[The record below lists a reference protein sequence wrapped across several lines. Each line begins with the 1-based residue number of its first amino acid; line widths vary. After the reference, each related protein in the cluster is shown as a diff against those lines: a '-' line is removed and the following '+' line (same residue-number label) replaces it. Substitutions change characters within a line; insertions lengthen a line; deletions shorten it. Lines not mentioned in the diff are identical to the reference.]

1 MSATELATAGKK
13 NWSVQSVVTSASSAA
28 ASEVINWKTASDSDT
43 MTFNATTTGGVQI
56 GDWVELTDVASNTW
70 MVYGYTT
77 TSGSEATPFSAA
89 VS

>member
-1 MSATELATAGKK
+1 
-13 NWSVQSVVTSASSAA
+13 
-28 ASEVINWKTASDSDT
+28 

-56 GDWVELTDVASNTW
+56 GDWIELTDIASNTW